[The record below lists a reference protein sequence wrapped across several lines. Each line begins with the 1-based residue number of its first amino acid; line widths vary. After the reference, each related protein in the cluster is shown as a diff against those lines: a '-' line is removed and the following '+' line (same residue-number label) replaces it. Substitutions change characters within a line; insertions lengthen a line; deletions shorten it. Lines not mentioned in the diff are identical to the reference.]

1 MASPT
6 QWTWVWV
13 NSRSWWWTGR
23 PGVLWFKGSQRVRHD
38 WATEVNWT
46 DGFSGN
52 YVEMWALANR
62 ESWVPKNSCF
72 QIVVLEK
79 TLESPLDSKEGKPLN
94 PKGNQPWIFIGR
106 TAEAEAPI
114 LRLLDAK
121 SWLTGKDLDG
131 GKDWGQEEKR
141 RQRMWW
147 LDSITNSMDTS
158 LSKLRE
164 TLKDREAWRAA
175 VHGVTKNWT
184 RLSNWTTTTRI
195 LEQLTF
201 AYNLWNVNGF
211 F

>member
-1 MASPT
+1 M
-6 QWTWVWV
+6 VF
-13 NSRSWWWTGR
+13 
-23 PGVLWFKGSQRVRHD
+23 L
-38 WATEVNWT
+38 
-46 DGFSGN
+46 FSIDKVQMWELDHKEG
-52 YVEMWALANR
+52 WAL
-62 ESWVPKNSCF
+62 KNSCF

-79 TLESPLDSKEGKPLN
+79 TLESPLDSKEVKPLN

-114 LRLLDAK
+114 LCLLDAK

-147 LDSITNSMDTS
+147 LDSITNSMDMS
-158 LSKLRE
+158 LSKLWE
-164 TLKDREAWRAA
+164 TLKDREAWHAA
-175 VHGVTKNWT
+175 VHGVTKNRT

-201 AYNLWNVNGF
+201 AYNLRNVNGF